1 MKLLLMLNASLLL
14 CAAVQAKFPA
24 DGLIKT
30 AASGAIQG
38 KTVLMKAENA
48 ELSKSKLAK
57 IRSVKFI
64 AGMAEKD
71 SGASWEINVAQDGE
85 YILEAWYTFPWTAT
99 ASARYELKCGDSA
112 PFLWNVPASGGGE
125 ADGGIYHLGRMNLV
139 KGKQTFTLKKKGRDG
154 IYIRYIRLIPASI
167 FPVVQP
173 AASGKITLSPENC
186 LITHALAKDAGKF
199 NILSHFSSVSWEIF
213 TKNGGTYTVTTDYAI
228 ADPASTLFKLGYS
241 INDKL
246 TEFTFPGTG
255 GWSRFVKHSPGVL
268 TLPPGKCTL
277 TVKGITS
284 GAETKSIVLAPAP

>member
-1 MKLLLMLNASLLL
+1 
-14 CAAVQAKFPA
+14 
-24 DGLIKT
+24 
-30 AASGAIQG
+30 
-38 KTVLMKAENA
+38 MKAENA

-112 PFLWNVPASGGGE
+112 PFLWNVPTSGGGE

-154 IYIRYIRLIPASI
+154 IYIRYIGSFPASI

-173 AASGKITLSPENC
+173 AASGKTA
-186 LITHALAKDAGKF
+186 ALA
-199 NILSHFSSVSWEIF
+199 
-213 TKNGGTYTVTTDYAI
+213 
-228 ADPASTLFKLGYS
+228 
-241 INDKL
+241 
-246 TEFTFPGTG
+246 
-255 GWSRFVKHSPGVL
+255 
-268 TLPPGKCTL
+268 
-277 TVKGITS
+277 
-284 GAETKSIVLAPAP
+284 

>member
-112 PFLWNVPASGGGE
+112 PPAKSPRRRSSPS
-125 ADGGIYHLGRMNLV
+125 D
-139 KGKQTFTLKKKGRDG
+139 DP
-154 IYIRYIRLIPASI
+154 PA
-167 FPVVQP
+167 
-173 AASGKITLSPENC
+173 
-186 LITHALAKDAGKF
+186 
-199 NILSHFSSVSWEIF
+199 
-213 TKNGGTYTVTTDYAI
+213 
-228 ADPASTLFKLGYS
+228 
-241 INDKL
+241 
-246 TEFTFPGTG
+246 
-255 GWSRFVKHSPGVL
+255 
-268 TLPPGKCTL
+268 
-277 TVKGITS
+277 
-284 GAETKSIVLAPAP
+284 

>member
-99 ASARYELKCGDSA
+99 ASARYELKCGDNA
-112 PFLWNVPASGGGE
+112 PFLWNVPTSGGGE
-125 ADGGIYHLGRMNLV
+125 ADWGIYHLGRMNLV

-167 FPVVQP
+167 FQIGR
-173 AASGKITLSPENC
+173 ASCRER
-186 LITHALAKDAGKF
+186 
-199 NILSHFSSVSWEIF
+199 V
-213 TKNGGTYTVTTDYAI
+213 
-228 ADPASTLFKLGYS
+228 
-241 INDKL
+241 
-246 TEFTFPGTG
+246 
-255 GWSRFVKHSPGVL
+255 
-268 TLPPGKCTL
+268 
-277 TVKGITS
+277 
-284 GAETKSIVLAPAP
+284 

>member
-85 YILEAWYTFPWTAT
+85 YILETWLRENKPLR
-99 ASARYELKCGDSA
+99 SR
-112 PFLWNVPASGGGE
+112 
-125 ADGGIYHLGRMNLV
+125 
-139 KGKQTFTLKKKGRDG
+139 KKGG
-154 IYIRYIRLIPASI
+154 TAFTSAISGS
-167 FPVVQP
+167 FPP
-173 AASGKITLSPENC
+173 P
-186 LITHALAKDAGKF
+186 
-199 NILSHFSSVSWEIF
+199 SS
-213 TKNGGTYTVTTDYAI
+213 
-228 ADPASTLFKLGYS
+228 
-241 INDKL
+241 
-246 TEFTFPGTG
+246 
-255 GWSRFVKHSPGVL
+255 R
-268 TLPPGKCTL
+268 
-277 TVKGITS
+277 
-284 GAETKSIVLAPAP
+284 

>member
-30 AASGAIQG
+30 AASSAIQG

-112 PFLWNVPASGGGE
+112 PFLWNVPTSGGGE

-139 KGKQTFTLKKKGRDG
+139 KGKQTFTLKKKGG
-154 IYIRYIRLIPASI
+154 TAFTSAISGS
-167 FPVVQP
+167 FPP
-173 AASGKITLSPENC
+173 P
-186 LITHALAKDAGKF
+186 
-199 NILSHFSSVSWEIF
+199 SS
-213 TKNGGTYTVTTDYAI
+213 
-228 ADPASTLFKLGYS
+228 
-241 INDKL
+241 
-246 TEFTFPGTG
+246 
-255 GWSRFVKHSPGVL
+255 R
-268 TLPPGKCTL
+268 
-277 TVKGITS
+277 
-284 GAETKSIVLAPAP
+284 

>member
-64 AGMAEKD
+64 AAWRKKTP
-71 SGASWEINVAQDGE
+71 AQAGKQRRPRRG
-85 YILEAWYTFPWTAT
+85 IHLEAWYTFPWTAT
-99 ASARYELKCGDSA
+99 ASARYELKCGNSA
-112 PFLWNVPASGGGE
+112 PFLWNVPTSGGGE

-154 IYIRYIRLIPASI
+154 IYIRYIRLIPVSI

-173 AASGKITLSPENC
+173 AASGKITLLPENC

>member
-85 YILEAWYTFPWTAT
+85 STSPKTGNT
-99 ASARYELKCGDSA
+99 SLK
-112 PFLWNVPASGGGE
+112 
-125 ADGGIYHLGRMNLV
+125 
-139 KGKQTFTLKKKGRDG
+139 
-154 IYIRYIRLIPASI
+154 
-167 FPVVQP
+167 
-173 AASGKITLSPENC
+173 
-186 LITHALAKDAGKF
+186 
-199 NILSHFSSVSWEIF
+199 
-213 TKNGGTYTVTTDYAI
+213 
-228 ADPASTLFKLGYS
+228 
-241 INDKL
+241 
-246 TEFTFPGTG
+246 PGT
-255 GWSRFVKHSPGVL
+255 RSPGRL
-268 TLPPGKCTL
+268 PLPP
-277 TVKGITS
+277 
-284 GAETKSIVLAPAP
+284 AMN

>member
-1 MKLLLMLNASLLL
+1 MKLLLMLNASLFL
-14 CAAVQAKFPA
+14 CMAVQAKLPA

-30 AASGAIQG
+30 ATSGVIQG
-38 KTVLMKAENA
+38 KSILMKAENA
-48 ELSKSKLAK
+48 ELSKSKLTK
-57 IRSVKFI
+57 IQSGKFI
-64 AGMAEKD
+64 SGMAEKD
-71 SGASWEINVAQDGE
+71 SGASWEINVAKDGE
-85 YILEAWYTFPWTAT
+85 YVIEAWYTFPWTAT
-99 ASARYELKCGDSA
+99 ASAQYELKCGESA
-112 PFLWNVPASGGGE
+112 SFLWKVPTSGGGV

-139 KGKQTFTLKKKGRDG
+139 KGKQTFTLKKKGKDG
-154 IYIRYIRLIPASI
+154 IYIRYIRLIPVSI

-173 AASGKITLSPENC
+173 AASDKITLLPENC

-199 NILSHFSSVSWEIF
+199 NILSHFNSVSWDIF

-228 ADPASTLFKLGYS
+228 ASPSSTLLKIGYS
-241 INDKL
+241 INGQL

-284 GAETKSIVLAPAP
+284 GAETKSIVLTPAP